1 MYKKVLLS
9 SVVSSSFLFWS
20 SFASANFIDDLWD
33 LWTVFINIWLFL
45 WSLVKFVV
53 FWFKTCLNLIRKA
66 FIYIFSPEL
75 FDWIWDV
82 FQNLVAYMWAPAAT
96 AFIGLFF
103 IAFLFMFITFIFKL
117 IKGQVSYNT
126 ALKKFQKQ
134 K

>member
-1 MYKKVLLS
+1 MYKKILLS
-9 SVVSSSFLFWS
+9 SVVSSSVLFWS
-20 SFASANFIDDLWD
+20 SFASADFIDDLGD
-33 LWTVFINIWLFL
+33 FWTVFINIWLFL
-45 WSLVKFVV
+45 WSFIKFVV

-75 FDWIWDV
+75 FNWIWDV
-82 FQNLVAYMWAPAAT
+82 FQNLVTYMWAPSAT

-117 IKGQVSYNT
+117 IKWQVSYRT

>member
-1 MYKKVLLS
+1 MFSDVLD
-9 SVVSSSFLFWS
+9 V
-20 SFASANFIDDLWD
+20 I
-33 LWTVFINIWLFL
+33 INIWLFIWAL
-45 WSLVKFVV
+45 LKFIV
-53 FWFKTCLNLIRKA
+53 FWLKTCLNLVWKA

-75 FDWIWDV
+75 FDWVWDL